1 MCICFSKISV
11 KVDILFL
18 PDMEFPSL
26 VIQYLASSGKG
37 CIPRNHTKINIVF
50 FKFAAFY
57 NIHRFLPNQSTE
69 SFL

>member
-1 MCICFSKISV
+1 MYICFSKISV

-37 CIPRNHTKINIVF
+37 CIQRNHTKINIVF
-50 FKFAAFY
+50 
-57 NIHRFLPNQSTE
+57 
-69 SFL
+69 